1 MATASAPRQLQVGAK
16 LPDLVGE
23 TQVGVVRAQDY
34 LAGAWGVV
42 CSFPQ
47 ARHPVWL
54 TELGALQKLQEQF
67 EARGARVLG
76 LHVASLREQTPFLA
90 DVNETQEVKLGFPV
104 LADEDGELSRR
115 LGLVAA
121 GAPRHAADAARLPFS
136 CTVVVDLDLTVR
148 LLSYYPMGV
157 GRNFY
162 EVLRALDA
170 LQLSTFE
177 QVVTPVNWKVSED
190 VFVEPD
196 VTTAAAKKLFPQG
209 THEIK
214 PYLRL
219 TASPSVGHK

>member
-1 MATASAPRQLQVGAK
+1 MARQVQVGSK
-16 LPDLVGE
+16 LPDLVCE
-23 TQVGVVRAQDY
+23 SQVGVVRAQDY
-34 LAGAWGVV
+34 LSGSWGVI

-54 TELGALQKLQEQF
+54 SELGALQKLHDQF
-67 EARGARVLG
+67 DARNARVLA
-76 LHVASLREQTPFLA
+76 LNVSSLKEQTPFLA
-90 DVNETQEVKLGFPV
+90 DVNETQEVKVGFPV

-115 LGLVAA
+115 LGLV
-121 GAPRHAADAARLPFS
+121 L
-136 CTVVVDLDLTVR
+136 DLDLTVR
-148 LLSYYPMGV
+148 MMTYYPMGV

-177 QVVTPVNWKVSED
+177 QVVTPVNWKVSDD

-196 VTTAAAKKLFPQG
+196 VTAVAAKKLFPQG

-214 PYLRL
+214 PYARL
-219 TASPSVGHK
+219 TASPAMGNDK

>member
-1 MATASAPRQLQVGAK
+1 MAASSRQVQVGTK

-23 TQVGVVRAQDY
+23 SQVGVVRVQDY
-34 LAGAWGVV
+34 LAGSWGII

-54 TELGALQKLQEQF
+54 TELGMLQKLRDQF
-67 EARGARVLG
+67 DARSARVLA
-76 LHVASLREQTPFLA
+76 LHVSSLREQAPFLS
-90 DVNETQEVKLGFPV
+90 DVNETQEVKVGFPV

-115 LGLVAA
+115 LGLIAT
-121 GAPRHAADAARLPFS
+121 GAPKHAADAGRLPFS
-136 CTVVVDLDLTVR
+136 CTIILDLDLTVR
-148 LLSYYPMGV
+148 MLSYYPMGV

-162 EVLRALDA
+162 EVLRAVDA
-170 LQLSTFE
+170 LQLSIFE

-190 VFVEPD
+190 VFVDPD
-196 VTTAAAKKLFPQG
+196 LTSDAAKKLFPQG

-219 TASPSVGHK
+219 TASPSMGNEK

>member
-1 MATASAPRQLQVGAK
+1 MAASSLQVQVGTK

-23 TQVGVVRAQDY
+23 SQVGVVRVRDY
-34 LAGAWGVV
+34 LAGSWGII

-47 ARHPVWL
+47 ARHP
-54 TELGALQKLQEQF
+54 A
-67 EARGARVLG
+67 
-76 LHVASLREQTPFLA
+76 PFLS
-90 DVNETQEVKLGFPV
+90 DVNETQEVKVGFPV

-115 LGLVAA
+115 LGVIAA
-121 GAPRHAADAARLPFS
+121 GAPKHAADAGRLPFS
-136 CTVVVDLDLTVR
+136 CMIILDLDLTVR
-148 LLSYYPMGV
+148 MLSYYPMGV

-196 VTTAAAKKLFPQG
+196 VTADAAKKLFPQG

-219 TASPSVGHK
+219 TASPSMGNDK

>member
-1 MATASAPRQLQVGAK
+1 MANRTRNVAK
-16 LPDLVGE
+16 
-23 TQVGVVRAQDY
+23 A
-34 LAGAWGVV
+34 
-42 CSFPQ
+42 
-47 ARHPVWL
+47 ARP
-54 TELGALQKLQEQF
+54 A
-67 EARGARVLG
+67 
-76 LHVASLREQTPFLA
+76 PFLS
-90 DVNETQEVKLGFPV
+90 DVNETQEVKVGFPV

-115 LGLVAA
+115 LGVIAA
-121 GAPRHAADAARLPFS
+121 GAPKHAADAGRLPFS
-136 CTVVVDLDLTVR
+136 CMIILDLDLTVR
-148 LLSYYPMGV
+148 MLSYYPMGV

-196 VTTAAAKKLFPQG
+196 VTADAAKKLFPQG

-219 TASPSVGHK
+219 TASPSMGNDK